1 MKIIIAGAGEI
12 GCHLAKMLS
21 TELHDIT
28 VVSND
33 EDRLEQVASECDVIT
48 IAGKPTSIETLLR
61 AGADEADLFIAVNP
75 DQEQDINIVSAILA
89 KKLGSKKVTVR
100 INSEEYQKAE
110 NKILFTELGI
120 DSLFYPKKIAAT
132 EILNLI
138 KQNTASEFMNYSH
151 GKLQLVVYKLEDG
164 SPMIDRT
171 VEELRKSTDNL
182 LRSVAVSRHGETIF
196 PKKDTRFRLND
207 LVYIISKKEGVE
219 KALKLSGKEKVF
231 VKNLMILGGG
241 RIGEMVARNME
252 KQAESVKLIDIKPER
267 CEELS
272 EILNK
277 TLVIN
282 GDGRNSDLLIEEGIK
297 EADAFVAVTSNSE
310 TNILS
315 CVIAKR
321 LGVPRVI
328 AEVENFEYIKLAEDM
343 GVNSVINKKLITAGR
358 IFRFTLSN
366 KVRSIK
372 MLTGADAEVLEFIVN
387 TDSAITDAPI
397 KDLNFPQDAII
408 GGVIRGNES
417 FIADENTIIRPY
429 DQVVVFA
436 SPEAVSKVDK
446 FFL

>member
-120 DSLFYPKKIAAT
+120 DSLFYPEKIAAT

-138 KQNTASEFMNYSH
+138 KQNTASEFMNYSY

-164 SPMIDRT
+164 SPMIFRT
-171 VEELRKSTDNL
+171 VEELRKSTYNL

-241 RIGEMVARNME
+241 RIGEMVAF
-252 KQAESVKLIDIKPER
+252 PEIWKSR
-267 CEELS
+267 QSLS
-272 EILNK
+272 
-277 TLVIN
+277 
-282 GDGRNSDLLIEEGIK
+282 S
-297 EADAFVAVTSNSE
+297 
-310 TNILS
+310 
-315 CVIAKR
+315 
-321 LGVPRVI
+321 
-328 AEVENFEYIKLAEDM
+328 
-343 GVNSVINKKLITAGR
+343 
-358 IFRFTLSN
+358 
-366 KVRSIK
+366 
-372 MLTGADAEVLEFIVN
+372 
-387 TDSAITDAPI
+387 
-397 KDLNFPQDAII
+397 
-408 GGVIRGNES
+408 
-417 FIADENTIIRPY
+417 
-429 DQVVVFA
+429 
-436 SPEAVSKVDK
+436 
-446 FFL
+446 